1 MNLFRKTHSLLGLG
15 GSSALCLGLLA
26 SCVSERDREASARAQ
41 QAAAQS
47 PLALFSALE
56 SRDEDLA
63 LGILSSAV
71 SQKPSDEG
79 GRTPLMV
86 AAQTGSTRV
95 AWNLLPQKITAA
107 LPTDRQG
114 LNALVHAAR
123 ADEVWLVGELLKRG
137 ASPDVLL
144 PDGGSLITECV
155 SEGRTAVANL
165 LLTHGAQTNSVDQ
178 SGSPLVE
185 LAARNGYVW
194 MVRDLIRRGVAF
206 EGAEELE
213 GDPEFHLSHVVAE
226 AGEPELIEILAQ
238 SGANFDVTNQY
249 GENPMHIAVG
259 SGSYDVLRSLHRQG
273 VSIDIAD
280 GSGATPIHLA
290 VMRRD
295 PDSLRELLSLGANPN
310 SIGPGGL
317 LAIDFALE
325 MRDYEFASLLIQYGS
340 TVPCTPLYNGILDGD
355 RELVDFLLANGADP
369 NSLCRLSDDTLLGAA
384 IRTGNRWAAF
394 RLIKAGA
401 LPNATIREG
410 QTAFHLAVA
419 KLDRALVGL
428 MLEKGAD
435 PNLPFAN
442 YPSKEFLAQV
452 ASQNIARSSLS
463 NTRRFTPIG
472 LASDSGDLE
481 LARLLLAHGAD
492 PQIYTRGGRYN
503 YWYPI
508 SWAARRGDVPM
519 MQILLGREPSQIK
532 RRAVVDLSKQR
543 AWVYDGDEEI
553 YSTRVSTGK
562 SGHRTRTGTFVITNR
577 YRHWNSTIYGS
588 SMPYFQRLSCGDF
601 GFHQGYVPGYA
612 ASHGC
617 IRVPGGNV
625 RKLWE
630 LLSLGDPVKIIP

>member
-1 MNLFRKTHSLLGLG
+1 MNFIRKTRSFFGV
-15 GSSALCLGLLA
+15 SSSSVVLFGLLA
-26 SCVSERDREASARAQ
+26 GCVSEQDRQASARAQ
-41 QAAAQS
+41 EAASKS

-63 LGILSSAV
+63 LGILATEIT
-71 SQKPSDEG
+71 QKSSDEG
-79 GRTPLMV
+79 GRTALMV

-95 AWNLLPQKITAA
+95 AWDLLPEKITKA
-107 LPTDRQG
+107 LPTDEQG

-123 ADEVWLVGELLKRG
+123 ADEAWLVGELLKRG
-137 ASPDVLL
+137 ASPDVTL
-144 PDGGSLITECV
+144 PSGGSLVTECV
-155 SEGRTAVANL
+155 VEGRTAVVNL
-165 LLTHGAQTNSVDQ
+165 LLTHGARVD
-178 SGSPLVE
+178 STDEDGSPLVE
-185 LAARNGYVW
+185 MAARNGHVW
-194 MVRDLIRRGVAF
+194 LVRDLIARGVTF
-206 EGAEELE
+206 EGAEEIE
-213 GDPEFHLSHVVAE
+213 GGPEFHLSHVVAE
-226 AGEPELIEILAQ
+226 AGEPELIEILAA
-238 SGANFDVTNQY
+238 SGANLDVTNQY

-259 SGSYDVLRSLHRQG
+259 SGSFDVLRPLFKQGISL
-273 VSIDIAD
+273 DTAD

-310 SIGPGGL
+310 AIGPGGQL
-317 LAIDFALE
+317 PIDFALE

-340 TVPCTPLYNGILDGD
+340 VIPCAPLYNAILDDD
-355 RELVDFLLANGADP
+355 RDLIDFLLSNGADP

-384 IRTGNRWAAF
+384 IRSENRWAAF
-394 RLIKAGA
+394 RLLEAGA
-401 LPNATIREG
+401 LPNALIREG

-419 KLDRALVGL
+419 KLDRPLVGL
-428 MLEKGAD
+428 MLEKGAN
-435 PNLPFAN
+435 PNIPFYD
-442 YPSKEFLAQV
+442 YPSKDFLEQIE
-452 ASQNIARSSLS
+452 SKNIARSTLTH
-463 NTRRFTPIG
+463 TRRFTPVG
-472 LASDSGDLE
+472 MASDSGDVE

-492 PQIYTRGGRYN
+492 PKIYTRGGRYN

-532 RRAVVDLSKQR
+532 RRALVDLSKQR
-543 AWVYDGDEEI
+543 AWVYDGDEVI

-577 YRHWNSTIYGS
+577 HRHWNSTIYGS

-601 GFHQGYVPGYA
+601 GFHQGYVPGYP

-630 LLSLGDPVKIIP
+630 ILSLGDPVQIVP